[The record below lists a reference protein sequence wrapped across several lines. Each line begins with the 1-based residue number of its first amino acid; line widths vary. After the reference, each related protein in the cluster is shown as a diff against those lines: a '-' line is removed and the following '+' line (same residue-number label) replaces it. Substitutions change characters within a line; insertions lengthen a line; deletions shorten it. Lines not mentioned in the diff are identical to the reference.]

1 MSSTFSQAGVA
12 RVESVI
18 KLIAQTCVDNEKY
31 FSDLDAVVG
40 DGDFGY
46 SLARGFENVIAEWD
60 EYDRSD
66 LGTFI
71 QKVATTMSGRIGGT
85 SGPIWGTAFLRAAIS
100 VKDKNDISQADVVA
114 MLRSAVEGIMKRG
127 GASLGDKTLL
137 DALVPLTDAIEAD
150 LDKGLDG
157 KAVAQHAAEVARTA
171 AEETAKLE
179 AHRGRASYIGERSIG
194 SPDPGAIAMAV
205 LAERVAE
212 TW

>member
-31 FSDLDAVVG
+31 FSDLDAVAG
-40 DGDFGY
+40 DGDFGF

-157 KAVAQHAAEVARTA
+157 KAVAQHAAEVARAA

-179 AHRGRASYIGERSIG
+179 AHRGRASYTGERSIG

-205 LAERVAE
+205 LAERIAE

>member
-31 FSDLDAVVG
+31 FSDLDAVAG

-100 VKDKNDISQADVVA
+100 VKDKNDISPADVVA

-205 LAERVAE
+205 LAERIAE

>member
-31 FSDLDAVVG
+31 FSDLDAVAG
-40 DGDFGY
+40 DGDFGF

-157 KAVAQHAAEVARTA
+157 KAVAQHAAEVARAA

-179 AHRGRASYIGERSIG
+179 AHRGRASYTGERSIG

>member
-31 FSDLDAVVG
+31 FSDLDAVAG
-40 DGDFGY
+40 DGDFGF

-205 LAERVAE
+205 LAERIAE

>member
-1 MSSTFSQAGVA
+1 MSSTFSQAGAA

-31 FSDLDAVVG
+31 FSDLDAVAG

-66 LGTFI
+66 LSTFI

-100 VKDKNDISQADVVA
+100 VKDKNDITQADVVA
-114 MLRSAVEGIMKRG
+114 MLRSAIEGIMKRG

-179 AHRGRASYIGERSIG
+179 AHRGRASYTGERSIG

-212 TW
+212 AW